1 MSIDCNEKDAGIAGC
16 TFYKNAVRWEI
27 VSRSK
32 LTSVEGHSRGC
43 FLCFV
48 EVLCPCWQNAH
59 VAIFFVMASYSRGGF
74 CDTLYMKKM

>member
-1 MSIDCNEKDAGIAGC
+1 MPIDYNEKDAGIAGC

-27 VSRSK
+27 VSKSK

-48 EVLCPCWQNAH
+48 GKMH
-59 VAIFFVMASYSRGGF
+59 
-74 CDTLYMKKM
+74 TLPSFSSWPVIAAAVFLIHFT